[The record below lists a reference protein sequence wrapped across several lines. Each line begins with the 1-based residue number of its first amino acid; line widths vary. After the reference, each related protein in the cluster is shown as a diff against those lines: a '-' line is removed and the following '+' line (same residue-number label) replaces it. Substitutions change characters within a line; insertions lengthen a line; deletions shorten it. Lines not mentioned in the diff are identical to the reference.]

1 MKLIKILP
9 LILILIT
16 FLTSLFCFG
25 CSNNSL
31 ESQNKE
37 LTGSRNYKWDTDTL
51 PISGALINCI
61 WRSSENNV
69 WVSGIGVMG
78 IFQFNGILWSY
89 TPLPFQRGYV
99 SSIYGTSPT
108 DIWIAPENEMWR
120 YDGNGWVKYDLK
132 IAGYEYTHIYDMTG
146 NSADEV
152 YAVGFIARIFNNR
165 KYFKSA
171 IFKFNRNG
179 WTVIDT
185 SIENAQLQ
193 KIKKSSND
201 LFFISGFREIWDE
214 DNNNLIRLES
224 NLFEFDRRY
233 LRELIDYKDLVFS
246 ISKIKNNLYFSDG
259 NNNLYK
265 YDLNSKKFKF
275 WKNIESLYNWGDF
288 EGRSE
293 NDIILYH
300 SDTSFHTKILHFNGI
315 DTEIIYENE
324 KNYEI
329 LQFILFQNSIYLCAN
344 SSLNRGV
351 IRGVLN
357 E

>member
-61 WRSSENNV
+61 WGSSENNV

-224 NLFEFDRRY
+224 NLFEFD
-233 LRELIDYKDLVFS
+233 K
-246 ISKIKNNLYFSDG
+246 
-259 NNNLYK
+259 
-265 YDLNSKKFKF
+265 
-275 WKNIESLYNWGDF
+275 
-288 EGRSE
+288 GRSE